1 MVQILYLQS
10 HSDSAS
16 LHHAEVPQLIFSADE
31 AKRVKVSVFYKGR
44 EIPSAS
50 ALDGILDLIAL
61 HMVHDE
67 LPQDSMF
74 ALLMYYVFGI
84 QRNSFP
90 HKDPVFS
97 KASSFNALI
106 YDDHKR
112 AGTLL

>member
-1 MVQILYLQS
+1 MLQFLYSQS
-10 HSDSAS
+10 HSDSA

-31 AKRVKVSVFYKGR
+31 AKRVKVSIFYEGR

-74 ALLMYYVFGI
+74 ALLMYYIFGI
-84 QRNSFP
+84 QRNS
-90 HKDPVFS
+90 KDPVFS
-97 KASSFNALI
+97 NAASFNALI
-106 YDDHKR
+106 YDHHKR